1 MVEFHG
7 IHKTFDLPVL
17 AGVDLT
23 VHRGES
29 LSVVGHSG
37 TGKSVLLKTTIG
49 LITPDYGDVI
59 VDGDSVFHSD
69 RATLERV
76 RRKVGY
82 VFQNAALF
90 DSMTVFEN
98 VTQGLPEPELNQMR
112 FRQVLRRVAEALE
125 LVNLDARKVLSKLPA
140 ELSGGM
146 RKRVGLARAIV
157 GRPEILL
164 YDEPVTG
171 LDPVNAAV
179 VHRLIQR
186 LADELGVTSMIV
198 THDIEGALPISDRVA
213 MLDHGRIRF
222 VGTPAEFRDSDDK
235 LVRAFMERDAMTG
248 FENSLEAV

>member
-1 MVEFHG
+1 MVEY
-7 IHKTFDLPVL
+7 IDVYKAFDAPVL
-17 AGVDLT
+17 AGVNLFVED
-23 VHRGES
+23 GETMS
-29 LSVVGHSG
+29 IVGHSG

-49 LITPDYGDVI
+49 LIVPDYGDVLI
-59 VDGDSVFHSD
+59 EGQSVFHGD
-69 RATLERV
+69 RGSVERLG
-76 RRKVGY
+76 RKVGY

-98 VTQGLPEPELNQMR
+98 VSQGLPEEELKEMR
-112 FRQVLRRVAEALE
+112 FRAVLRRVAEALE
-125 LVNLDARKVLSKLPA
+125 LVNLDPRAVLSKLPA

-179 VHRLIQR
+179 VHELIQR
-186 LADELGVTSMIV
+186 LAMGLGITSILV
-198 THDIEGALPISDRVA
+198 THDIEGALPISDHVA

-222 VGTPAEFRDSDDK
+222 VGTPEEFRESDDT
-235 LVRAFMERDAMTG
+235 LVRAFLERDAMTD
-248 FENSLEAV
+248 SSQILEMV